1 MTYKDNLNNKLQY
14 KYVPIDS
21 VGIYVPGG
29 NASFPS
35 TVLMN
40 AIPAKIAG
48 VRRIVMMNPK
58 LKGHLSPGVLYAA
71 KKTGIKEIYSVS
83 GVQAIAS
90 LAYGTKKIK
99 KVDKIVGPGNIFV
112 SAAKKEV
119 FGDVGIDMIAGP
131 SEITVV
137 ADKFANSDWIAA
149 DLLAQAELSLIH
161 I

>member
-112 SAAKKEV
+112 SAAKKGS
-119 FGDVGIDMIAGP
+119 F
-131 SEITVV
+131 
-137 ADKFANSDWIAA
+137 W
-149 DLLAQAELSLIH
+149 
-161 I
+161 